1 MFPLFL
7 PVGAPPPA
15 RFYWPYSYRAG
26 DDSPA
31 EGMRLM
37 REYAGEHMSLLIE
50 FVEQGPQCGAEIR
63 ITIND

>member
-1 MFPLFL
+1 MLPLFL

-50 FVEQGPQCGAEIR
+50 L
-63 ITIND
+63 